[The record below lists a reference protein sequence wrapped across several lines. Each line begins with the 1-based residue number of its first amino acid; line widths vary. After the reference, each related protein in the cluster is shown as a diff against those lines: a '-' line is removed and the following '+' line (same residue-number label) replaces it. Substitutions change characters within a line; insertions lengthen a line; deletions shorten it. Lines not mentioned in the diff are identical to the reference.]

1 MILFLIES
9 RIVTLKTF
17 SVGAGMAMIDGR
29 PAQYGITLKQL
40 RDLMEHRGR
49 EGVQKVNEY
58 GGVQELC
65 KKLYTHPNE
74 GLSDVKVDIEHRRE
88 TFGSNTI
95 PPKPPKTF
103 LQLVWEALQDMTL
116 IILEIAALV
125 SLALSFYHPA
135 PDAEYKI
142 EGGGVRFI

>member
-1 MILFLIES
+1 
-9 RIVTLKTF
+9 
-17 SVGAGMAMIDGR
+17 MAMIDGR
-29 PAQYGITLKQL
+29 PAQYGVTLKQL
-40 RDLMEHRGR
+40 RELMEHRGR

-125 SLALSFYHPA
+125 SLALSFYHP
-135 PDAEYKI
+135 EQNQGKGRK
-142 EGGGVRFI
+142 E